1 MRFCWRVFFPASG
14 NRNGTGLNNR
24 GSNGNYWSSSLNS
37 QTNGYNLNFNSS
49 GVNPANNNNRFNGF
63 SVRAVQHLHNI
74 RNTAD
79 DDDEYPCKDSMAYR
93 LTRKALIL
101 DLHAAF
107 QCAKKHKS
115 SKPYVQHFERKLH
128 QNIEQLADDL
138 LSRTYKPEPSTV
150 FIVERPKKR
159 EVFAAQF
166 RDRVVHHLYYNYT
179 HELFERTFIHDT
191 YSCITGRGTHY
202 GIERLAKH
210 IIQESHNYQRECYVM
225 KMDKRGYFMHIDR
238 QILLDIVRKTLR
250 KMANHRIARGHKLTW
265 ANWIDMDFV
274 SLLSEEIIML
284 DPKKNCRMVGTV
296 EDWEGLDHS
305 KSLFYTNDGCG
316 LPIGNLTSQ
325 LLSNV
330 YLNEFDQYM
339 KRSLCCK
346 HYGRYVDDSFVVS
359 TDREWLLSLV
369 PKIRAFLQDH
379 LHLELHMGKLHIVS
393 SRQGAE
399 FLGGFIKPHRTY
411 ISNES
416 LDRMIRSASSM
427 DLHHPNEVWASTNSF
442 LGVLSHYSSFNI
454 RSRMFLNKELL
465 TLGKFNRDMTQFAL
479 RQ

>member
-1 MRFCWRVFFPASG
+1 MQFRWRIFFPASG
-14 NRNGTGLNNR
+14 NRNGTSLNNR

-49 GVNPANNNNRFNGF
+49 NVNPANNNNRFNGF

-74 RNTAD
+74 RNRAD
-79 DDDEYPCKDSMAYR
+79 DDDEYLCKDSMAYR

-107 QCAKKHKS
+107 QCAKKHKG
-115 SKPYVQHFERKLH
+115 SKPYVQHFERKLQ

-210 IIQESHNYQRECYVM
+210 ILQESHNYQRECYVM

-238 QILLDIVRKTLR
+238 QILLDIVLKTLR
-250 KMANHRIARGHKLTW
+250 KIGNHRIARGHKLTW

-274 SLLSEEIIML
+274 SWLSEEIIML

-330 YLNEFDQYM
+330 YLNEFD
-339 KRSLCCK
+339 
-346 HYGRYVDDSFVVS
+346 
-359 TDREWLLSLV
+359 
-369 PKIRAFLQDH
+369 
-379 LHLELHMGKLHIVS
+379 
-393 SRQGAE
+393 
-399 FLGGFIKPHRTY
+399 
-411 ISNES
+411 
-416 LDRMIRSASSM
+416 
-427 DLHHPNEVWASTNSF
+427 
-442 LGVLSHYSSFNI
+442 
-454 RSRMFLNKELL
+454 
-465 TLGKFNRDMTQFAL
+465 
-479 RQ
+479 